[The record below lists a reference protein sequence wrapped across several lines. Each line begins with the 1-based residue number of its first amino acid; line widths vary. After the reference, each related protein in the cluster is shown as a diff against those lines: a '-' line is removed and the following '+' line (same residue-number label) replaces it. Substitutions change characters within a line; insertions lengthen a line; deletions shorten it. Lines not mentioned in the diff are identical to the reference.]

1 MVSVRDVVRRTQ
13 RQASDGLG
21 VDLPAGV
28 DDVVGDVA
36 DEFLSALPE
45 DIRMAIREAVDQTD
59 NSLQDIIQDAEAAG
73 QPITEY
79 VRDQFDTFLPD
90 EEETPPEEDEEDDEG
105 TSIAD
110 LVGEAEP
117 EVFDRTFL
125 VEKEDA
131 PASTGDPWPI
141 PQPWQGLPR
150 LAFTVNLNYVYD
162 EANEEWV
169 RQGPFDGGAGVI
181 EVVETNTVPVPQSGT
196 ELVDT
201 ALSGGD
207 RQLLLTFAFPTPSQL
222 DDGTFAS
229 PIVNSVTQ
237 EQETNTNDADVSVV
251 GHLQYKVSDDLWRV
265 RLRATSFVSD
275 PVDVEYKILE
285 VTT

>member
-13 RQASDGLG
+13 RQVDYSLE
-21 VDLPAGV
+21 VDLPTGV
-28 DDVVGDVA
+28 DDVVDDVA

-45 DIRMAIREAVDQTD
+45 DIRMAIQEAVDQTD

-90 EEETPPEEDEEDDEG
+90 EEETPPEEDEEDDKG

-150 LAFTVNLNYVYD
+150 LAFVVNLNYVYD
-162 EANEEWV
+162 EENEEWM
-169 RQGPFDGGAGVI
+169 RQVPSDAPEREIIASGSIVISSGGFESIVL
-181 EVVETNTVPVPQSGT
+181 PVDPQKIGNDT
-196 ELVDT
+196 LEPIVTPTATDPAQNVDT
-201 ALSGGD
+201 AEASLADTRSALTCSIRLSPLQGEY
-207 RQLLLTFAFPTPSQL
+207 RIIFS
-222 DDGTFAS
+222 
-229 PIVNSVTQ
+229 NEESVQITA
-237 EQETNTNDADVSVV
+237 NWSVRRN
-251 GHLQYKVSDDLWRV
+251 KV
-265 RLRATSFVSD
+265 
-275 PVDVEYKILE
+275 E
-285 VTT
+285 